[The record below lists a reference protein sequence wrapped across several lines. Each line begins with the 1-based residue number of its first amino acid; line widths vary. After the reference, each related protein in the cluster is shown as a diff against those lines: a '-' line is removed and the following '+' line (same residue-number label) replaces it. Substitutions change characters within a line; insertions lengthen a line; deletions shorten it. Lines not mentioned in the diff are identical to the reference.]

1 MIISLD
7 SRKGIRE
14 RDTNWYFRNGHT
26 ASLFIDKVRE
36 VIGFSLLA
44 VFFRWLTRTRIERW
58 SNVFHKPRSI
68 LANFTKYRPLWLF
81 SCTTSLVTIN
91 RFTKLWPSYVEISRM
106 KLYYLYVLRSIKFSI
121 FTLASVLF
129 RMLEFSTE
137 TYRLLKSYKKTKIR
151 IRLQR
156 TYKIHLN
163 LYYKFEL
170 RGISRYSETN
180 WFVFY
185 LVIKSSSRTVKGRKQ
200 GSTKWKQSTIA

>member
-137 TYRLLKSYKKTKIR
+137 MYRLLKSYKKQRYVFDYKEHIKYTWIFIINSNYVESRDIR
-151 IRLQR
+151 KRIDSFS
-156 TYKIHLN
+156 I
-163 LYYKFEL
+163 
-170 RGISRYSETN
+170 
-180 WFVFY
+180 W
-185 LVIKSSSRTVKGRKQ
+185 
-200 GSTKWKQSTIA
+200 W